1 MEEQDDFQ
9 SHSLLSGLSVLPPA
23 LSAGTLNASA
33 ERLPILMMKSYT
45 TWKSQSCLILSASI
59 NTALGESGGQFSRRA
74 SVINPSVPKRSHKVF
89 RIIYAFW
96 PMRHRQNSFLLKV
109 TSGLW
114 SFISFEGQNQPEFEG
129 SIKKTCDTDIQL
141 TQSQLCTHSWTE
153 KEEKSSFHG

>member
-59 NTALGESGGQFSRRA
+59 NTALGESGG
-74 SVINPSVPKRSHKVF
+74 
-89 RIIYAFW
+89 
-96 PMRHRQNSFLLKV
+96 
-109 TSGLW
+109 
-114 SFISFEGQNQPEFEG
+114 
-129 SIKKTCDTDIQL
+129 
-141 TQSQLCTHSWTE
+141 
-153 KEEKSSFHG
+153 